1 MLSCHF
7 VLGHDA
13 ALESAPHSIKCD
25 IITDVDVFEIL
36 EDVETKI
43 RGIVISDFDENDRIF
58 GVPGIFKIII
68 TAQFGEISF
77 TNSDGFPSVTER
89 GKSVTLI
96 ETLNI
101 LNEILAN
108 IFYLPDS
115 NYYGTYEKKIY
126 FYDIFFFACVLLL

>member
-1 MLSCHF
+1 MTNQS
-7 VLGHDA
+7 
-13 ALESAPHSIKCD
+13 ALYYNQCD
-25 IITDVDVFEIL
+25 VITDVDVFEIK
-36 EDVETKI
+36 EDIKTNI

-58 GVPGIFKIII
+58 GIPGIFKIVI

-96 ETLNI
+96 ETFNI

-126 FYDIFFFACVLLL
+126 FYDNFFLHACCYSD